1 MTKHARPSTLVQVL
15 AGTAAAVL
23 LGSSPALAGALAP
36 PPADND
42 DGPQDRRHITDS
54 DSYVRMPAVRT
65 PVRSG
70 RRMAGM
76 LQVSLAL
83 DAPRSRS
90 RSLIEE
96 REVLLRSVYSET
108 LLIYSARLYTW
119 GDVPDADLIAE
130 LLQGDTDR
138 LLGEGRATVVLDTV
152 MLHAH

>member
-1 MTKHARPSTLVQVL
+1 MRQTLRPSHLIKLL
-15 AGTAAAVL
+15 AGGCVAIVL
-23 LGSSPALAGALAP
+23 GASPVMAGTLAP
-36 PPADND
+36 PSAEDD

-70 RRMAGM
+70 RRTAGM

-90 RSLIEE
+90 RALIAE

-108 LLIYSARLYTW
+108 LLIYAARLYTW
-119 GDVPDADLIAE
+119 GDIPDADLISE